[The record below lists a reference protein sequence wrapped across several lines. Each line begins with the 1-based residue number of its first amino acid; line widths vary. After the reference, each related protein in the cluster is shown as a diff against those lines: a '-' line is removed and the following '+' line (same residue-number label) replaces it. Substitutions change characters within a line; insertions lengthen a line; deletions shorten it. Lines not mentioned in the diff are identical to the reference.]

1 MSSYTNLKPLCDAFY
16 RNPSV
21 KTVGDLRAAIESIA
35 PEMLQLMQDF
45 VLLPLVNRIDAA
57 DGRM

>member
-1 MSSYTNLKPLCDAFY
+1 MSSYTNLKPLCDTFY
-16 RNPSV
+16 RNPTV
-21 KTVGDLRAAIESIA
+21 KTVGALRAAIESIA